1 MFAGLS
7 SSSGQDHSRPE
18 LYEEVKLYTN
28 AREREKYDNLAELYA
43 VINTLQSLEKMYIK
57 DVVPPK
63 EYTAWCSKL
72 LVQYKAAFKL
82 VQCDEYPSVEN
93 FVKKYKLDCPA
104 ALERIREDRPITI
117 KDDKGNTSK
126 CIADIVSLFIT
137 VMDKLRLGINAN
149 DELQPDLKDLHDNM
163 TRLSLI
169 PQDFEG
175 RVKVREWIQTL
186 EGMTADET
194 LSETQVRQMI
204 FDLESAYNAF
214 NRLLQHT

>member
-1 MFAGLS
+1 MIVDIVTQLYITIKFYNKTNSRAKTMNFMESYVIKTEFQTLRLLKVAILPT
-7 SSSGQDHSRPE
+7 DH
-18 LYEEVKLYTN
+18 
-28 AREREKYDNLAELYA
+28 
-43 VINTLQSLEKMYIK
+43 
-57 DVVPPK
+57 
-63 EYTAWCSKL
+63 CKL
-72 LVQYKAAFKL
+72 LFIWQKL
-82 VQCDEYPSVEN
+82 VLKSQQASRSPLIEVFQKS
-93 FVKKYKLDCPA
+93 FKLDCSA
-104 ALERIREDRPITI
+104 ALDRIREGRPITI

-137 VMDKLRLGINAN
+137 VMDKLRLGIDAN
-149 DELQPDLKDLHDNM
+149 DELQPDLRDLQENM
-163 TRLSLI
+163 NRLAII

-175 RVKVREWIQTL
+175 RTKVQEWIGTF

>member
-1 MFAGLS
+1 MFA
-7 SSSGQDHSRPE
+7 DHNRPE

-43 VINTLQSLEKMYIK
+43 VINTLQNLEKMYIK
-57 DVVPPK
+57 DAVPPK
-63 EYTAWCSKL
+63 EYTANCMRL
-72 LVQYKAAFKL
+72 LEQCKAAFKL
-82 VQCDEYPSVEN
+82 VEGSEFASVEI
-93 FVKKYKLDCPA
+93 FARKYKLECQA
-104 ALERIREDRPITI
+104 AIERIKEGRPITI

-149 DELQPDLKDLHDNM
+149 DELQPDLKDLQENM
-163 TRLSLI
+163 NRLSII

-175 RVKVREWIQTL
+175 REKLKEWINTF

-194 LSETQVRQMI
+194 LSESQVRQMI

>member
-1 MFAGLS
+1 M
-7 SSSGQDHSRPE
+7 
-18 LYEEVKLYTN
+18 
-28 AREREKYDNLAELYA
+28 
-43 VINTLQSLEKMYIK
+43 NTLQSLEKMYIK

-82 VQCDEYPSVEN
+82 VQCDEYSTVEA
-93 FVKKYKLDCPA
+93 FVKKYK
-104 ALERIREDRPITI
+104 
-117 KDDKGNTSK
+117 
-126 CIADIVSLFIT
+126 LFIT

-149 DELQPDLKDLHDNM
+149 DELQPDLKDLLENM

-169 PQDFEG
+169 AQDFEG
-175 RVKVREWIQTL
+175 RTKVKEWIGTL